1 MENVQIVGAK
11 PNKKIVNDS
20 NLCFY
25 QNIEVEKFKDFAR
38 QIGLEN
44 GPDIEAIYPH
54 IERAKH
60 VVEIGAGYGRALD
73 KVLEKGYQGSL
84 SAIERVPHLIS
95 YMKQKFGSK
104 VRLFQQDAKEITL
117 PYQADCMLWL
127 WSGIMEMSKAEYT
140 KAFHKMYAQLSK
152 NGKLIVETPY
162 KEIKVLGEFCEENHI
177 VFETEWGKIDAYWPK
192 ASELKKAAFNCGFQK
207 AEEVVYQTAR
217 GIDRIIYVLYK

>member
-11 PNKKIVNDS
+11 PSKKIVNDN

-25 QNIEVEKFKDFAR
+25 ENIDVEKFKDFAR

-44 GPDIEAIYPH
+44 GPDIDAIYPH
-54 IERAKH
+54 IALAKH

-95 YMKQKFGSK
+95 HMKQKFGSK
-104 VRLFQQDAKEITL
+104 VLLFEQDAKEIAL

-140 KAFHKMYAQLSK
+140 KVFKKMYGQLSK
-152 NGKLIVETPY
+152 NGKLVVETPY
-162 KEIKVLGEFCEENHI
+162 KEIKVLGKFCEENHI
-177 VFETEWGKIDAYWPK
+177 VFETEWGTIDAYWPK

-207 AEEVVYQTAR
+207 VEEVVYQTAR
-217 GIDRIIYVLYK
+217 GIDRIMYVLYK